1 MNSGFPGM
9 FPGVPAVLLALLLG
23 LGATAGCTRG
33 EEPDRRAGDTRTTSL
48 PVAPDAARVQDQ
60 YQRVI
65 RQVLPSVVQIET
77 DDGEGSGVV
86 YDTAG
91 HIVTNAHVVAGSRR
105 IEVTPA
111 GGGSALP
118 GEVVGSFIPD
128 DLAVVKVDG
137 GGLPPAAFGDSAKA
151 RVGQIVLAL
160 GNPLGLSGSVTQGIV
175 SATGRSV
182 TTAAGGD
189 FPGSTIADALQ
200 TSAAIN
206 PGNSGGA
213 LVTLNGQVIG
223 VPTAAARSPQG
234 GAAPGIG
241 FATPSN
247 TVKRIVPQL
256 IRHGRVTD
264 SGRAALGVTV
274 RTVVDLR
281 TGEPAGVGVVSVTR
295 GGGAERGGIEPGDV
309 IVAVNG
315 VSTPTQDA
323 LSQVLAGLKPGDV
336 AKVTV
341 RSDGGEER
349 TVEVTLGELP
359 SD

>member
-1 MNSGFPGM
+1 MSRGFHGAPA
-9 FPGVPAVLLALLLG
+9 AVLALSLG
-23 LGATAGCTRG
+23 LGAAAGCTQHEDPG
-33 EEPDRRAGDTRTTSL
+33 GRAGASRATTLS
-48 PVAPDAARVQDQ
+48 VAQDAARVQEQ

-65 RQVLPSVVQIET
+65 RQVLPSVVQIGT

-86 YDTAG
+86 YDAAG

-105 IEVTPA
+105 VEVTPA
-111 GGGSALP
+111 DGGPARP
-118 GEVVGSFIPD
+118 GTVVGAFVPD

-137 GGLPPAAFGDSAKA
+137 GGLPPAAFGDSAKVQ
-151 RVGQIVLAL
+151 VGQIVLAL

-182 TTAAGGD
+182 TTAAEGD

-213 LVTLNGQVIG
+213 LVTLDGRVIG
-223 VPTAAARSPQG
+223 IPTAAARGPEG

-241 FATPSN
+241 FATPSD

-256 IRHGRVTD
+256 IRSGRVTD

-281 TGEPAGVGVVSVTR
+281 TGEPAGVGVVSVER
-295 GGGAERGGIEPGDV
+295 GGGAERGGVGPGDV
-309 IVAVNG
+309 ITAVNG
-315 VSTPTQDA
+315 VPTPTQAA

-341 RSDGGEER
+341 RSGGGEER
-349 TVEVTLGELP
+349 TVEVALGELP
-359 SD
+359 GG